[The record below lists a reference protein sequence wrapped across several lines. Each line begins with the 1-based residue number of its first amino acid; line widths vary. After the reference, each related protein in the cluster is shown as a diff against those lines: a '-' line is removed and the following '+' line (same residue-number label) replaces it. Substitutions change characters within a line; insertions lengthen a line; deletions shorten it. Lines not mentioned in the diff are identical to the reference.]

1 MNIKEIVTKGKKN
14 SPPRIMIYGHPGI
27 GKSTFC
33 SGAPNPVFVQTE
45 DGLDQ
50 IESAKFP
57 LAKNYLEVIKYL
69 DCLIDESHEF
79 QTIVI
84 DSLDWLERLIHRD
97 LCNTFS
103 TDSIEKIM
111 GGYGKGYVAA
121 LKSWDE
127 IIKKLEWLRDEKNM
141 AVILTCHAKIEKY
154 EDPEGSYDRNTIKL
168 HRTISGPL
176 IEWCDA
182 ILFATKKIRREKEQQ
197 GFGKERNIAKSSKND
212 DRVIICY
219 TQLQTIAK
227 NRYGISEE
235 IPLSWEDFFQ
245 SINQN

>member
-1 MNIKEIVTKGKKN
+1 MSIENFVTRGKKN
-14 SPPRIMIYGHPGI
+14 SPPRIMIYGPPGI

-33 SGAPNPVFVQTE
+33 AEAPNPVFVQTE

-50 IESAKFP
+50 IECAKFP
-57 LAKNYLEVIKYL
+57 LSINYYEVIQYL
-69 DCLIDESHEF
+69 DCLINENHDF

-84 DSLDWLERLIHRD
+84 DSLDWLERLIHLD
-97 LCNTFS
+97 LCNNFN
-103 TDSIEKIM
+103 TDSIEKIL
-111 GGYGKGYVAA
+111 GGYGKGYVLA
-121 LKSWDE
+121 LKNWNE
-127 IIKKLEWLRDEKNM
+127 IIKKLEQLRDKKSM
-141 AVILTCHAKIEKY
+141 AVILTCHSKIEKY
-154 EDPEGSYDRNTIKL
+154 DDPEGSYDRNTIKL

-197 GFGKERNIAKSSKND
+197 GFGKERNLAKPSKNN

-219 TQLQTIAK
+219 TQLATIAK

-245 SINQN
+245 SINRN